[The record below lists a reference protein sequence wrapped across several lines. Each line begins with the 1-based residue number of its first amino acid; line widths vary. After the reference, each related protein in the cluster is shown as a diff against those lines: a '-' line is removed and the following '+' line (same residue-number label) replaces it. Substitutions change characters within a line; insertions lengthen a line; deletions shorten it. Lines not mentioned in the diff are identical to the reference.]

1 MTDNVVDLPPRDATD
16 PDTLDVA
23 FRLTVSLTAN
33 RWQYTAHVDGR
44 KVVSGANFPTRS
56 DAARAGVDALRTWL
70 LAVRFN
76 RDE

>member
-1 MTDNVVDLPPRDATD
+1 M
-16 PDTLDVA
+16 A
-23 FRLTVSLTAN
+23 FRLTVSLSPD

-76 RDE
+76 PDE